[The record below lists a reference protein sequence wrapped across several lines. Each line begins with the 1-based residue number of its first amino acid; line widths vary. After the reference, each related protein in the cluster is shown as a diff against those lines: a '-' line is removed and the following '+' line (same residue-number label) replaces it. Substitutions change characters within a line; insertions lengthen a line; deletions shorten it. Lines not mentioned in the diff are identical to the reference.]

1 MDYLSISVV
10 FISTILGAAYPILLQ
25 VVTNL
30 GDKYQSGNILVVFKQ
45 EKTLVIF
52 QYLLYINISLLV
64 IWVIFARCCI
74 QFDTFVYSLL
84 YLLLFTTLFLV
95 LIFLQLIRS
104 ILQYFSPLEF
114 LALLIRKH
122 NASVKPDNI
131 FFASIA
137 DITINSIKKENLQ
150 IQQKLT
156 DFLNEES
163 HKFLKYTEEDQI
175 SEFQKIHLRL
185 IHRCSQSYHQNYTL
199 TNSYLKDQM
208 VSYGW
213 IFDNFIDQPVS
224 EVARTYIWDS
234 ISGYCLTKKDDF
246 IMAYWKKAHSY
257 YTSGI
262 PAIHIDYDFETTQ
275 PKNQKE
281 HEQRKKIR
289 ENFLHFNY
297 MVVALV
303 LHTEN
308 YDALKRIF
316 NYTQTLPES
325 YEMLPDTIGDIYKT
339 YLAFKDPFDERYVFI
354 ESSYSFPKLD
364 GLKSHHQ
371 VKYAVRLYLALLFV
385 RLYFLHL
392 SQNFR
397 SPLDLPVPN
406 HDLAEKRK
414 WLNEIDTF
422 YFAVEKILQNN
433 ELLKALNFTPINDDE
448 WLKSQSKETP
458 LYLLNKF
465 KVELEESIRK
475 HELNQTVLPDELQK
489 FQTNSSILINEAISK
504 IKSATSD
511 IGINPEE
518 TKSWYV
524 NGIKQLLDKAP
535 FAESS
540 ESNHLNYNTITGSQI
555 KRKILSGFMET
566 FYLNV
571 SRSFVINSEE
581 LVEAL
586 NNLSLDDSHV
596 ILSTFGDTYFL
607 EKAIG
612 HPEWNTDQFNQTPV
626 IQFSD
631 FNRPLLSQSLFILKN
646 EDLPAIS
653 FNEPNKEEKEKF
665 NLVLYDPNIKLYGN
679 VLDLGKAPAIQSE
692 VMQDYPNKSIENSV
706 LAILSIQM
714 QITWKKNTE
723 VLLLRIQTSYT
734 NRGIPDNPK
743 TVQFT

>member
-1 MDYLSISVV
+1 MDYLSITVA
-10 FISTILGAAYPILLQ
+10 FISAILGVAYPILLQ

-30 GDKYQSGNILVVFKQ
+30 GEKYQSENIISVFKSEKIQPLFQYVLYGNIALLVVFI
-45 EKTLVIF
+45 IF
-52 QYLLYINISLLV
+52 S
-64 IWVIFARCCI
+64 RCCI
-74 QFDTFVYSLL
+74 QNYFWSYGSLYTL
-84 YLLLFTTLFLV
+84 LVSTLVLVLLFVLLV
-95 LIFLQLIRS
+95 NR
-104 ILQYFSPLEF
+104 ILVFFNPIEL
-114 LALLIRKH
+114 LAYLMRKH
-122 NASVKPDNI
+122 DASVKPDNKY
-131 FFASIA
+131 FASIA

-163 HKFLKYTEEDQI
+163 RKFVKYTEEEQI
-175 SEFQKIHLRL
+175 TEFQKIHLRL
-185 IHRCSQSYHQNYTL
+185 IHRCSQSYHQDYAL
-199 TNSYLKDQM
+199 TNSYLKNQM

-213 IFDNFIDQPVS
+213 IFDNIIDQPLS

-234 ISGYCLTKKDDF
+234 ISGYCLAKKDDF
-246 IMAYWKKAHSY
+246 IMAYWKKAHNY

-262 PAIHIDYDFETTQ
+262 PNIQIDYDFETIQ
-275 PKNQKE
+275 PKNQRE

-316 NYTQTLPES
+316 NYTQTMPES

-354 ESSYSFPKLD
+354 ESSYPFPKLD

-371 VKYAVRLYLALLFV
+371 VKYTVRLYLALLFV

-392 SQNFR
+392 TQYFR
-397 SPLDLPVPN
+397 SPLELPAPN
-406 HDLAEKRK
+406 PDLAEKRM
-414 WLNEIDTF
+414 WLNEIDPF
-422 YFAVEKILQNN
+422 YFAVEKILQNHD
-433 ELLKALNFTPINDDE
+433 LLKALNFTPINDAA
-448 WLKSQSKETP
+448 WLENQSKKDP
-458 LYLLNKF
+458 LILLKQF
-465 KVELEESIRK
+465 KDELEESIK
-475 HELNQTVLPDELQK
+475 EHELNQTVLPDELQK
-489 FQTNSSILINEAISK
+489 FQANSSELINEAISK
-504 IKSATSD
+504 IQSATFD
-511 IGINPEE
+511 NGINPEE

-524 NGIKQLLDKAP
+524 NGIRQPLDKAP

-540 ESNHLNYNTITGSQI
+540 GSNHLNYNTFTGTQV
-555 KRKILSGFMET
+555 KKKILTGFVET

-571 SRSFVINSEE
+571 SRSFVIKSEE
-581 LVEAL
+581 LADAL

-596 ILSTFGDTYFL
+596 ILSTFGDTYVL
-607 EKAIG
+607 AKAIG
-612 HPEWNTDQFNQTPV
+612 HPEWNTDQLNQTPV

-631 FNRPLLSQSLFILKN
+631 FNRPLLSQSLFILKK

-665 NLVLYDPNIKLYGN
+665 SLVLYDPNIKLYGN

-723 VLLLRIQTSYT
+723 VLLLRIQTPYT